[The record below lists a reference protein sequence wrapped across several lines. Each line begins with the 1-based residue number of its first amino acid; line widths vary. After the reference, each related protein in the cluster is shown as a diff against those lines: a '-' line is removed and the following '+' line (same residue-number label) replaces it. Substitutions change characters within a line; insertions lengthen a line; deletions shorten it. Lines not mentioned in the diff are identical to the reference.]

1 MRRFGLLIALAL
13 LAACA
18 PAEDEVPEG
27 MLNAQML
34 DGQTTLKRLFAEGH
48 LRAATQA
55 DVDAYNRAATLA
67 LPPGRPPYVDP
78 WLEAPRAFVLLKPF
92 KVTPDMG
99 RLTLRSIIVPVGVEP
114 NDDPNPLFGY
124 YYIANGR
131 CNVPGSQCP
140 GAPKY
145 DYDKVQREQYDRKQ
159 RDKEQAISADERSQ
173 SNWGDTGAAK
183 DKPENPGL
191 LEILTE

>member
-1 MRRFGLLIALAL
+1 MRHCGLLIAVAL

-34 DGQTTLKRLFAEGH
+34 DGQTTLKHLFAKGH

-55 DVDAYNRAATLA
+55 DVDAYNRAATQA
-67 LPPGRPPYVDP
+67 SPPGRPPYVDH

-99 RLTLRSIIVPVGVEP
+99 RLTLRSIIVPAGIGP
-114 NDDPNPLFGY
+114 NDDPNPLFSY
-124 YYIANGR
+124 YYIADGR
-131 CNVPGSQCP
+131 CNVLGGQCP

-145 DYDKVQREQYDRKQ
+145 DYDKVQREKYDRQQ
-159 RDKEQAISADERSQ
+159 REKEQVISEDERSQ
-173 SNWGDTGAAK
+173 SNWGDSGKATEK
-183 DKPENPGL
+183 PDKPGP
-191 LEILTE
+191 LERIAE